1 MHTNIIR
8 SFRDRHHL
16 AFLKDRLKEFYMTH
30 TMTSFVF
37 SMIGIF
43 IPLYLLKL
51 GYSLFNVLAYFL
63 VYYMSVFAFCIIA
76 YALAKRIGI
85 KHTLLVHIP
94 LAIIYF
100 LLLFSLDAAK
110 IPIFL
115 LAIIGGAEQGMYWM
129 PMHSLFAR
137 CSSVKK
143 MGSNMGKFTSL
154 DTLAGIAAPLIGGI
168 VIVLLSFKALLFF
181 AMILMAVS
189 AIPLFFSKEVK
200 PKISFSMKKGW
211 NLLKIFPRFL
221 SSFTLQAL
229 SDIVKSLILPIFI
242 FLMLQNP
249 LSVGIIGSLV
259 GVGAVCFSFMIGK
272 FADKTDKIKL
282 TKIASVL
289 MAVTWIIAYFNS
301 SILLFYV
308 LTFSLGFFMIM
319 FSIPLSA
326 HAYIVAKKHH
336 HADEFIL
343 LREAPFFIGRV
354 LALLLAMLLI
364 ERLNT
369 TFIMAGIYHMIF
381 AFF

>member
-1 MHTNIIR
+1 MHTNIIK

-16 AFLKDRLKEFYMTH
+16 AFLKDQLKEFYITH
-30 TMTSFVF
+30 TLTSFIF
-37 SMIGIF
+37 SMVGIF

-51 GYSLFNVLAYFL
+51 GYSLYNVFAYFL
-63 VYYMSVFAFCIIA
+63 VYYIAVFVFCIIA
-76 YALAKRIGI
+76 YSVAKKIGI
-85 KHTLLVHIP
+85 KHTMLIHIP
-94 LAIIYF
+94 LVTAYF
-100 LLLFSLDAAK
+100 ILLFSLDTTK

-115 LAIIGGAEQGMYWM
+115 LAVIGGAEQGMYWM

-137 CSSVKK
+137 CSSSRK
-143 MGSNMGKFTSL
+143 MGSNMGKSTSL

-168 VIVLLSFKALLFF
+168 IIVLLSFKALLLFSMLLMVF
-181 AMILMAVS
+181 SAM
-189 AIPLFFSKEVK
+189 PLFFSKEVK
-200 PKISFSMKKGW
+200 PKISFSIKKGW

-259 GVGAVCFSFMIGK
+259 GVGAVCFSFIIGK

-289 MAVTWIIAYFNS
+289 MAVTWIIAYFSS

-354 LALLLAMLLI
+354 LALLLAMLLV
-364 ERLNT
+364 EKLNV
-369 TFIMAGIYHMIF
+369 TFFMAGVYHMVF